1 MLHHCMAPTY
11 SCCYAL
17 LNKLQSSYLFCRS
30 LAAVYSHWDGDE
42 RREGGKH
49 WQATLESC
57 EHPPAPTGS
66 RIYLPP
72 LPASDSQV
80 DWFMN
85 LCHHVALLCILF
97 CTVVYRGKLLQTALK
112 VPTALKASRVHDQY
126 NCKLKYELADPMLVV
141 MSNSP
146 TTPCFR
152 QSSRL
157 IYESLPLIMLH
168 CFAFC
173 SVPLFTWKT
182 A

>member
-1 MLHHCMAPTY
+1 MKSLTKHHSHILAHMLSIPDSAISLPYYTIRSPAMLHHRMAPTY

-17 LNKLQSSYLFCRS
+17 LNCNPSYLFFRS
-30 LAAVYSHWDGDE
+30 VAAVYSHWDGDE

-112 VPTALKASRVHDQY
+112 VPTALKASRCTISIIR
-126 NCKLKYELADPMLVV
+126 N
-141 MSNSP
+141 
-146 TTPCFR
+146 
-152 QSSRL
+152 
-157 IYESLPLIMLH
+157 
-168 CFAFC
+168 
-173 SVPLFTWKT
+173 
-182 A
+182 